1 MKRIKTVAA
10 ALAVTGALV
19 TFPANAA
26 VNFSF
31 ENLTGA
37 EYDTAGVYVT
47 GDIVFDGTVDDGA
60 GFDDVLFQLW
70 DDSDLKFEQTYS
82 GLLGVTNTFHFEAWY
97 PGLVGTSAPG
107 VGLYLY
113 DDGVEVLS
121 IDPFFPP
128 HYADPSECQENCG
141 PVGEVPEPS
150 TWLMLVAGF
159 GLLGGALRAR
169 RAQTAVSFS

>member
-1 MKRIKTVAA
+1 MRNFKTIAA
-10 ALAVTGALV
+10 ALAATSLLA
-19 TFPANAA
+19 FPANAA

-37 EYDTAGVYVT
+37 EYDTAGVFVT
-47 GDIVFDGTVDDGA
+47 GDIVFDGTVDDGF
-60 GFDDVLFQLW
+60 GFDDVVFELW
-70 DDSDLKFEQTYS
+70 DDGSLKFTETYS
-82 GLLGVTNTFHFEAWY
+82 GLIGVTNTFHFESWY
-97 PGLVGTSAPG
+97 PGLVGQSAPG

-113 DDGVEVLS
+113 DSGGEALA

-141 PVGEVPEPS
+141 PVGQVPEPAS
-150 TWLMLVAGF
+150 WLMLVAGF

-169 RAQTAVSFS
+169 RAQTALSFG